1 MYCSECGAKLK
12 KDDLFCGE
20 CGTKVKE
27 NKKTSTTPKTR
38 QPMSKEKKKVLIIVV
53 VILCL
58 FFGAYKYTSFV
69 LGPSGVTN
77 GYMAS
82 LKKNS
87 LEDIYKS
94 LSIEGDTTFTTLEEF
109 KKVYNEEENSFKDI
123 KSYSL
128 EDVIY
133 SDDKKSATVRI
144 NVKKEN
150 GDEKTLLATLNK
162 SDKKKY
168 FFFDDWKVETLT
180 NNGYSITGVEILK
193 NFEIKVPKN
202 SKLNINGTDVDPKF
216 IESDSYEEGLDV
228 YVIPNLF
235 VSTIHIKTTLPNQM
249 VIEDDKTLTN
259 YSNQYEVQVSLSN
272 LTDDMVTTLK
282 DQVKEDI
289 SNLYENIIAKK
300 NWDSIKENY
309 AYNNVNLSSL
319 EEDYM
324 DLYNVLTKEDLTLK
338 KFDVTS
344 VTLSNVKLSEEGK
357 LVITVKYNY
366 DYTVDY
372 KSFTGDE
379 KEKNGQSSYSSTLT
393 YDYYDNAY
401 KLNEVYNMVS
411 RFSTW

>member
-12 KDDLFCGE
+12 KDAFFCGE
-20 CGTKVKE
+20 CGTKVDL
-27 NKKTSTTPKTR
+27 KKTKDAPQKVR
-38 QPMSKEKKKVLIIVV
+38 QPMTKEKKTALIIFIVL
-53 VILCL
+53 LCVFL
-58 FFGAYKYTSFV
+58 GAYKYTCFI
-69 LGPSGVTN
+69 LGPSGITDR
-77 GYMAS
+77 YMAS

-87 LEDIYKS
+87 LEDIYNS

-123 KSYSL
+123 KSYDL
-128 EDVIY
+128 ENVIY
-133 SDDKKSATVRI
+133 SDDNKTATVRI

-168 FFFDDWKVETLT
+168 FFFDDWKVESLT

-193 NFEIKVPKN
+193 DFEIKVPKN
-202 SKLNINGTDVDPKF
+202 SKLNINGIDADPKF

-249 VIEDDKTLTN
+249 VIEDDKALTN
-259 YSNQYEVQVSLSN
+259 YSNQYEVQVSLNN
-272 LTDDMVTTLK
+272 LMDDMVTTLK
-282 DQVKEDI
+282 EEVKKDI
-289 SNLYENIIAKK
+289 SNLYENIIGKK

-309 AYNNVNLSSL
+309 IYNNVNLSAL

-324 DLYNVLTKEDLTLK
+324 DLYNALTNEELTLK

-344 VTLSNVKLSEEGK
+344 VTLSNVKLSDEGK
-357 LVITVKYNY
+357 LVITAKYNY
-366 DYTVDY
+366 DYMVNY
-372 KSFTGDE
+372 KNFMGDQKE
-379 KEKNGQSSYSSTLT
+379 KEGQSSYTSTLT

-401 KLNEVYNMVS
+401 KLNEVYNMVN